1 MPYRYLEDVA
11 IADVAIEAWG
21 PDAETLF
28 THTSDAT
35 LNVMVQDL
43 DTVTARVERSVALES
58 EAFDMLLFNYLQ
70 ETIFYKDAQRLLLRT
85 KELKITRTEEKFTL
99 DAVMAG
105 EELDMQRHELVV
117 DIKAV
122 TLHQFRVE
130 KTERGWEA
138 FVILDI

>member
-105 EELDMQRHELVV
+105 EELDLQRHELVV
-117 DIKAV
+117 DVKAV
-122 TLHQFRVE
+122 TLHQFRVK

>member
-58 EAFDMLLFNYLQ
+58 GAFDMLLFNYLQ

-85 KELKITRTEEKFTL
+85 KELKLTQTEEKFTL

-117 DIKAV
+117 DVKAV

-130 KTERGWEA
+130 KTERVWKA

>member
-1 MPYRYLEDVA
+1 
-11 IADVAIEAWG
+11 
-21 PDAETLF
+21 
-28 THTSDAT
+28 
-35 LNVMVQDL
+35 MVQDL

-58 EAFDMLLFNYLQ
+58 GAFDMLLFNYLQ

-85 KELKITRTEEKFTL
+85 KELKLTQTEEKFTL

-117 DIKAV
+117 DVKAV
-122 TLHQFRVE
+122 TLHQLRVE

>member
-43 DTVTARVERSVALES
+43 DTVTARVERFVALES
-58 EAFDMLLFNYLQ
+58 GAFDMLLFNYLQ

-85 KELKITRTEEKFTL
+85 KELKLTRTEEKFTL

-117 DIKAV
+117 DVKAV
-122 TLHQFRVE
+122 TLHQFRVK

>member
-43 DTVTARVERSVALES
+43 DTVKARVERSVALES

-85 KELKITRTEEKFTL
+85 KELKLTRTEEKFTL

-117 DIKAV
+117 DDKAV

-130 KTERGWEA
+130 KTERVWKA

>member
-1 MPYRYLEDVA
+1 MPYQYLEDVA

-58 EAFDMLLFNYLQ
+58 GAFDMLLFNYLQ

-85 KELKITRTEEKFTL
+85 KELKLTRTEEKFTL

-117 DIKAV
+117 DVKAV

>member
-58 EAFDMLLFNYLQ
+58 GAFDMLLFNYLQ
-70 ETIFYKDAQRLLLRT
+70 ETIFYKDARRLLLRT
-85 KELKITRTEEKFTL
+85 KELKITRTEEKFIL

-105 EELDMQRHELVV
+105 EELDMQSHELVV
-117 DIKAV
+117 DVKAV

-130 KTERGWEA
+130 KTERRWEA